1 MTNPL
6 DMRHWARVGAEH
18 RLKELDAE
26 RTAIVGAFPDLAT
39 TEDRGTPAR
48 STSAEEKT
56 RGGWKMSAAQ
66 KKAVSRRM
74 KKYWAARRAAK

>member
-6 DMRHWARVGAEH
+6 DMRHWARVGAEQ
-18 RLKELDAE
+18 RLREIEAE
-26 RTAIVGAFPDLAT
+26 RTAIVHAFPDLT
-39 TEDRGTPAR
+39 SGDRGTRAR
-48 STSAEEKT
+48 SSSAGKQA

-66 KKAVSRRM
+66 KRAVSKRM